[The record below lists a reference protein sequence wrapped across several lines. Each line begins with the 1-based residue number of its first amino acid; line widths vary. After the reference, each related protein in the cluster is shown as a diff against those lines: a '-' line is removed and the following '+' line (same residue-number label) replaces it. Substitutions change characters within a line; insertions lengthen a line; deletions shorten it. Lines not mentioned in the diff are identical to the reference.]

1 MKSNCAGDSLLM
13 LLTGFAVGAAVTLLL
28 APQSGKRTRRELR
41 RKAEDAQDYLEEIGE
56 DLIAKGRELV
66 ERGREAADSTVKD
79 LTEKVKEATS

>member
-1 MKSNCAGDSLLM
+1 LPRPFYPALCCPDQYLSQGSS
-13 LLTGFAVGAAVTLLL
+13 
-28 APQSGKRTRRELR
+28 QSGKRTRRELR

-79 LTEKVKEATS
+79 FTEKVKEVTS